1 MTTELRGLTSFL
13 VLADELHFGR
23 AAGRLSVNVSAL
35 TRGIAGLER
44 DLVVPLFVRTS
55 RRVTLTEAG
64 TELAL
69 RLPQALRA
77 VDGALAAVRAT
88 SDSGWEV

>member
-55 RRVTLTEAG
+55 RRVTLTE
-64 TELAL
+64 LAL